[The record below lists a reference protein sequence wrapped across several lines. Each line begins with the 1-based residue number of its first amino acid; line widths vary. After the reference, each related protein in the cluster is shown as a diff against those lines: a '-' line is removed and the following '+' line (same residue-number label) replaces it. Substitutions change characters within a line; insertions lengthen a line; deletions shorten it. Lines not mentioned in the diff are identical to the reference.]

1 MVRVVDSVVMFINV
15 IFRLGFFRSIAL
27 RNDQALQ
34 DTLRLLT
41 LWFKYGSDDEVSH
54 TIGSGFSSVDVDI
67 WLVVIPQVK
76 ECLCN
81 ATFA

>member
-1 MVRVVDSVVMFINV
+1 MVRVAGPVLMLTDV

-54 TIGSGFSSVDVDI
+54 TIGSGFSSVEVDT

-76 ECLCN
+76 ERLCN
-81 ATFA
+81 AAFA